1 MFVLLPLSDEGLPKN
16 LNEKISII
24 EKIVARALEL
34 GMKKTDIIVDGL
46 VATVGANKQAALE
59 TLETIRYCHRNG
71 LATTCGLSNISF
83 GLPERSCVN
92 SAFLTMAI
100 ASGLT
105 MAIANPSQDILV
117 GAAFASDLLLNKEDS
132 DIRYIEFSGQAK
144 ERRKRR
150 MPKRKRCFGKA
161 CRHLKAAL

>member
-1 MFVLLPLSDEGLPKN
+1 MFVQLNYFLYIRRTYLFKYFSVKVCYLGL
-16 LNEKISII
+16 SII

-117 GAAFASDLLLNKEDS
+117 GAAFASDL
-132 DIRYIEFSGQAK
+132 
-144 ERRKRR
+144 
-150 MPKRKRCFGKA
+150 
-161 CRHLKAAL
+161 